1 MPIVPQAR
9 PAPGQN
15 PEATALSP
23 TLPADLAPDAL
34 RDLIARRVRPAPS
47 AEPMRDWRR
56 RRVSGGEGRPMGEL
70 FARPPVPAAVLV
82 PIVERSDG
90 LGVLL
95 TQRSSTLPH
104 HPGQISFPGGR
115 LEPGDPDAVAA
126 ALRETEE
133 EIGLDRS
140 WVSVAGFLPDH
151 LIPVSGYRVTPVV
164 SFVRTGY
171 ELRLDPT
178 EVDEV
183 FEVPLGH
190 FLDPANHVPRVRE
203 YAGESVEFVDMPFGE
218 RNIWGATA
226 GMLYTLYRLLR
237 GEELAA

>member
-1 MPIVPQAR
+1 M
-9 PAPGQN
+9 
-15 PEATALSP
+15 THL
-23 TLPADLAPDAL
+23 LPAELAPDAL
-34 RDLIARRVRPAPS
+34 RDLIARRVSATPR

-56 RRVSGGEGRPMGEL
+56 RRVGAGEGQPMRQL
-70 FARPPVPAAVLV
+70 FTRPPVPAAVLV
-82 PIVERSDG
+82 PIVERPEG
-90 LGVLL
+90 LSVLL

-115 LEPGDPDAVAA
+115 LEPGDADAVAA

-133 EIGLDRS
+133 EIGLARS
-140 WVSVAGFLPDH
+140 LVSVAGFLPDH

-164 SFVRTGY
+164 SFVRPDY
-171 ELRLDPT
+171 ELRLDPI
-178 EVDEV
+178 EVDEA

-190 FLDPANHVPRVRE
+190 LLDPANHVPRVRE
-203 YAGESVEFVDMPFGE
+203 YAGEAVEFVDMPFGG

>member
-1 MPIVPQAR
+1 MKPI
-9 PAPGQN
+9 
-15 PEATALSP
+15 
-23 TLPADLAPDAL
+23 LPATLDPVAL
-34 RDLIARRVRPAPS
+34 RELIGRRVMPAPS

-56 RRVSGGEGRPMGEL
+56 RRLAGGAPRPMSDL

-82 PIVERSDG
+82 PIVDRADG
-90 LGVLL
+90 LAVLL
-95 TQRSSTLPH
+95 TQRSSKLAH
-104 HPGQISFPGGR
+104 HAGQISFPGGR
-115 LEPGDPDAVAA
+115 LEEGDADAVAA

-133 EIGLDRS
+133 EIGIDRAL
-140 WVSVAGFLPDH
+140 VSVAGFLPDH

-164 SFVRTGY
+164 SFLRPDY

-178 EVDEV
+178 EVEEA

-190 FLDPANHVPRVRE
+190 LLDPTNHVPRVRE
-203 YAGESVEFVDMPFGE
+203 YAGEAVEFVDMPFGE

>member
-1 MPIVPQAR
+1 MH
-9 PAPGQN
+9 
-15 PEATALSP
+15 
-23 TLPADLAPDAL
+23 
-34 RDLIARRVRPAPS
+34 
-47 AEPMRDWRR
+47 DWRR
-56 RRVSGGEGRPMGEL
+56 RRIASGDVRPMREL

-82 PIVERSDG
+82 PIVDRPEG
-90 LGVLL
+90 LAVLL
-95 TQRSSTLPH
+95 TQRSSRLPH

-115 LEPGDPDAVAA
+115 LESTDADAVAA

-133 EIGLDRS
+133 EIGLARS
-140 WVSVAGFLPDH
+140 LVRVAGFLPDH

-164 SFVRTGY
+164 SFVEPRY

-178 EVDEV
+178 EVDEA

-190 FLDPANHVPRVRE
+190 FLDPANHVARVRE
-203 YAGESVEFVDMPFGE
+203 YAGEAVEFIDMPFGP

-226 GMLYTLYRLLR
+226 GMLLTLYRLLR

>member
-1 MPIVPQAR
+1 MDATQ
-9 PAPGQN
+9 PA
-15 PEATALSP
+15 
-23 TLPADLAPDAL
+23 TLDPAAL
-34 RDLIARRVRPAPS
+34 RDLIARRVIPAPS

-56 RRVSGGEGRPMGEL
+56 RLVAGGDVRPMKDL
-70 FARPPVPAAVLV
+70 FSRPPVPAAVLV
-82 PIVERSDG
+82 PIVDRPEG
-90 LGVLL
+90 LAVLL
-95 TQRSSTLPH
+95 TQRSSRLPH

-115 LEPGDPDAVAA
+115 LEASDADAVAA

-133 EIGLDRS
+133 EIGLSRS
-140 WVSVAGFLPDH
+140 LVTVAGFLPDH
-151 LIPVSGYRVTPVV
+151 LVPVSGYRVTPVV
-164 SFVRTGY
+164 SFVKPAY

-178 EVDEV
+178 EVDEA

-203 YAGESVEFVDMPFGE
+203 YAGEAVEFIDLPFGP

-226 GMLYTLYRLLR
+226 GMLLTLYRMLR